1 MSNETNGPEVLS
13 PEEPLPTAMR
23 AGWIPYEIVYT
34 LYTFDPATPGGKNV
48 RPKVPSH
55 VFTGVDIKTF
65 INDRLAGRPLP
76 PATMVRDHNDED
88 PIAKKDLDIYVG
100 RPCYVVVE
108 LEGRRQWQF
117 TAHRPAITAHA
128 DYQDDNGALEHVM
141 PNGDLAGPSG
151 PSGDD
156 CRLAYFGVNARCK
169 YEHQGFTFH
178 LDFGRP
184 GLRDPD
190 QVDPDIPND
199 GGKFPFGGK
208 KKCPEDLDEAQE
220 GGV

>member
-1 MSNETNGPEVLS
+1 MSNETDDHEAASLG
-13 PEEPLPTAMR
+13 EPLPTTMR
-23 AGWIPYEIVYT
+23 AGWCPDEIVYT
-34 LYTFDPATPGGKNV
+34 LYTFNPATPGGKHV
-48 RPKVPSH
+48 RPKVSSH

-65 INDRLAGRPLP
+65 IRDRIAGRPLP
-76 PATMVRDHNDED
+76 TPVMIREHNSED
-88 PIAKKDLDIYVG
+88 TGSKKDINIYVG

-108 LEGRRQWQF
+108 LEGGRQWQF

-141 PNGDLAGPSG
+141 PNGDFAGPSG
-151 PSGDD
+151 PTGDN
-156 CRLAYFGVNARCK
+156 CRLAFFGVNARCK

-178 LDFGRP
+178 LDFGRS

-190 QVDPDIPND
+190 QIDPDIPND

-208 KKCPEDLDEAQE
+208 KKCPEDPAEAQE
-220 GGV
+220 DGV